1 MKSKS
6 VIDFFM
12 QKRGWSEVKDL
23 LLSWYLTPYLAKVF
37 SVAKNFYFIDGF
49 SGPGLFDDG
58 KKGSPEI
65 ENDLIKKAYESTNNS
80 TVKYSLI
87 CVEKNKILFDRLTN
101 NLKENKNVKCIN
113 DDIELL
119 LPNLIQN
126 LEKNSFV
133 FIYLDPFGI
142 NGLPSNLITLCNARK
157 DLKIELLINFNSSGC
172 YRECMRLLGNTAY
185 NDFFD
190 ENEYLSDKNSSHE
203 RMNCLLGTKKWTDV
217 AGDAKAEYLLS
228 QYFSDNLRKAFKYVL
243 NMPIRNI
250 KNDMVKYRMI
260 FCSNNIDGALLMA
273 DNMLRRSNNAKNS
286 LFSLDIEG
294 NIVDVTK
301 EVETI
306 LDFVPN
312 TNENPIRLNQL
323 ILSFYEKKGVVCSP
337 KDLIDYLKMK
347 ERNNEI
353 VVIRYPERS
362 AKGKFTTFWS
372 ESNKKTVK
380 ILKKIG
386 I

>member
-1 MKSKS
+1 MK
-6 VIDFFM
+6 D
-12 QKRGWSEVKDL
+12 
-23 LLSWYLTPYLAKVF
+23 
-37 SVAKNFYFIDGF
+37 
-49 SGPGLFDDG
+49 
-58 KKGSPEI
+58 
-65 ENDLIKKAYESTNNS
+65 
-80 TVKYSLI
+80 
-87 CVEKNKILFDRLTN
+87 
-101 NLKENKNVKCIN
+101 NKNVKCIN

-217 AGDAKAEYLLS
+217 ACDAKAEFLLS

-243 NMPIRNI
+243 NMPVRNI

-273 DNMLRRSNNAKNS
+273 DNMLRRSNNARNS

-306 LDFVPN
+306 LDFVP
-312 TNENPIRLNQL
+312 I
-323 ILSFYEKKGVVCSP
+323 
-337 KDLIDYLKMK
+337 M
-347 ERNNEI
+347 
-353 VVIRYPERS
+353 
-362 AKGKFTTFWS
+362 
-372 ESNKKTVK
+372 
-380 ILKKIG
+380 
-386 I
+386 